1 MKRIC
6 TALGL
11 AAAIGVCPVYA
22 GSLYGGLYGGFGIT
36 QSTTYG
42 SSGINAVVTDIYS
55 DNMDNPQLV
64 GQQMTINL
72 NPSGAAVGCPT
83 AYYVGI
89 GINNSMAGMYTASG
103 WKKYTSGMYEPVA
116 IGTGGAQSLT
126 ILDGSQTICQAVA
139 QQVMQNGGWVNM
151 NGVGSVQFYAGYG
164 YVSPDNQNLM
174 QSLYS
179 QKATTVPQEN
189 MQLMFAQS
197 QMMQSKT
204 YQQVYSV
211 DCSTGN

>member
-11 AAAIGVCPVYA
+11 AALMGVCPVYA
-22 GSLYGGLYGGFGIT
+22 DGVYGGMYGGFGIA

-55 DNMDNPQLV
+55 NNDNAQLM
-64 GQQMTINL
+64 GQQVTINL
-72 NPSGAAVGCPT
+72 QPSGGSVGQPT

-89 GINNSMAGMYTASG
+89 GINNSMAGMFTATG

-116 IGTGGAQSLT
+116 IGTGGTQSFT

-139 QQVMQNGGWVNM
+139 QQVFQNGGGFSM
-151 NGVGSVQFYAGYG
+151 NGVGSVQLYAGYG
-164 YVSPDNQNLM
+164 YVSPDNQSLM

-179 QKATTVPQEN
+179 QQATTVPQEN

-197 QMMQSKT
+197 QMMQGKT

>member
-1 MKRIC
+1 MKRILI
-6 TALGL
+6 ALGL
-11 AAAIGVCPVYA
+11 ASAMGGCPVYA
-22 GSLYGGLYGGFGIT
+22 DGVYGAIYGGFGIT

-42 SSGINAVVTDIYS
+42 SSGINAVVEDIYS
-55 DNMDNPQLV
+55 SNDNPQLM
-64 GQQMTINL
+64 GQRVTINL
-72 NPSGAAVGCPT
+72 QPSGGSIGQPT

-103 WKKYTSGMYEPVA
+103 WKKYTSGMYEPVV
-116 IGTGGAQSLT
+116 IGTGRAQSFT

-139 QQVMQNGGWVNM
+139 QQVFQNGGGFSM
-151 NGVGSVQFYAGYG
+151 NGVGSVQIYAGYG

-179 QKATTVPQEN
+179 QQATTVPQEN

-197 QMMQSKT
+197 QMMQSQT

>member
-1 MKRIC
+1 MKRILMG
-6 TALGL
+6 LGL
-11 AAAIGVCPVYA
+11 ASALGVWPVYA
-22 GSLYGGLYGGFGIT
+22 GDFYGGNYGGFGIT

-42 SSGINAVVTDIYS
+42 SSEINAVVTDIYS
-55 DNMDNPQLV
+55 SNDNPQLI
-64 GQQMTINL
+64 GQRMTINL
-72 NPSGAAVGCPT
+72 QPSGASVGQPT

-89 GINNSMAGMYTASG
+89 GINNAMAGMYTVTG
-103 WKKYTSGMYEPVA
+103 WKKYTSGMYEPIA
-116 IGTGGAQSLT
+116 IGTGGAQSFT

-139 QQVMQNGGWVNM
+139 QQVFQNGGGFNM

-164 YVSPDNQNLM
+164 YVSLDNQSLM

-179 QKATTVPQEN
+179 QQATTVPQEN

-197 QMMQSKT
+197 QMMQSQT

>member
-1 MKRIC
+1 MKRIL

-11 AAAIGVCPVYA
+11 AATIGVCPVYA
-22 GSLYGGLYGGFGIT
+22 DSPYGGDYGGFGIT

-42 SSGINAVVTDIYS
+42 SSGINAVVTDIY
-55 DNMDNPQLV
+55 DNHDNPQLI
-64 GQQMTINL
+64 GQRMTINL
-72 NPSGAAVGCPT
+72 QPSGASVGQPT

-89 GINNSMAGMYTASG
+89 GINNAMAGMYTATG

-116 IGTGGAQSLT
+116 IGVGGGESFT

-139 QQVMQNGGWVNM
+139 QQVFQNGGGFNM
-151 NGVGSVQFYAGYG
+151 GGVGSVQFYAGYG
-164 YVSPDNQNLM
+164 YVSPDKQSVMQN
-174 QSLYS
+174 LYS

-197 QMMQSKT
+197 QMMQSQT